1 MKYKLMAID
10 VDGTL
15 VNDSGELTEL
25 TRVALLRA
33 QEEFGIRL
41 IIASGRP
48 LAGLR
53 GIAQELQLER
63 YSGYLMPFNGGEV
76 YNCRLAN
83 PIAQASLGSETIASL
98 YDLAQEH
105 GLNILTYTSEDEII
119 SECIDDPYLQLEVG
133 ITGMKPRQ
141 VVDFV
146 AANPSSRPKCLIV
159 GPSERIE
166 ALEPIAQERLAGRV
180 NVFRSHPSFLELVP
194 WGVHKASSISQLVDR
209 LGYTAEELIAVGD
222 SFNDLEMI
230 QYAGLG
236 VAMANAKEAIKSCA
250 EYVTLSNNED
260 GIAHLLNKYIFTP
273 REDVPYTIEEINSI
287 VPGTLMDSLGIRCTA
302 ISRGYVEG
310 TMPVDKRTR
319 QPMGI
324 LHGGANLA
332 FAETMAGLGSVALLE
347 EGEIQVGM
355 QVSGNHI
362 SSAIEGDMMRA
373 EARIMHQGR
382 STHLWSVEIYS
393 LKSGKLIHTA
403 RILNSIL
410 KRR

>member
-1 MKYKLMAID
+1 MAID

-236 VAMANAKEAIKSCA
+236 VAVANAKEAIKSCA